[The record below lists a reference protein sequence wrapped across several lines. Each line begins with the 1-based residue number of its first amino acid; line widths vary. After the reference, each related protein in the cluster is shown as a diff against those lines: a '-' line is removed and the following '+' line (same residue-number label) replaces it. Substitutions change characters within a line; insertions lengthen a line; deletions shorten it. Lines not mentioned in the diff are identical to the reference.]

1 MKLDVPI
8 PTGWETRRVDEGLLV
23 QAPSTVHGMLV
34 MPLGPADP
42 DPELWM
48 RRAFAYRARVEDGEP
63 RDLAMS
69 PFATDAGWS
78 GLLLDGKLG
87 TQARFVVYLA
97 FMDYAATVV
106 GMCRVPAELAS
117 WRAELLALVAKATPD
132 FTSERPACLAHQLG
146 AAPRSEAEHRARH
159 AIAGWHRTFAAGD
172 LVLTH
177 LAHPGAGAIRIAAD
191 VTPIEPVAKLFAGL
205 ADPEIVATDESEY
218 AAIAHTPARV
228 LAVVLGAHTYTRIDA
243 TITDAAHAE
252 LFRATVEELAR
263 SATLGLGPGR
273 WRPYYYEPPPGWTGI
288 ARPHATLWLAPA
300 TPRRHHVMRV
310 FDARPPRDHEA
321 AHGLRMFET
330 LPQEFFR
337 EPPKGPAI
345 YYTADDLECR
355 VFVHSAQL
363 PLRAEPLKVLEG
375 MIVSERYVYPIRM
388 ECDPALLEESMHV
401 FERVVASV
409 RLLPEPHRRSSHGG
423 AVAYW
428 AE

>member
-8 PTGWETRRVDEGLLV
+8 PSDWETRRVDDGLLV
-23 QAPSTVHGMLV
+23 QAPSTVYGMLV

-48 RRAFAYRARVEDGEP
+48 RRAFAYRARPEDGAP
-63 RDLAMS
+63 RDLALS
-69 PFATDAGWS
+69 RFATDAGWS

-97 FMDYAATVV
+97 FMDYAATIV
-106 GMCRVPAELAS
+106 GMCRVPGELAA

-132 FTSERPACLAHQLG
+132 FTMERPASLAQLLG
-146 AAPRSEAEHRARH
+146 AAPRPVSEHRERR
-159 AIAGWHRTFAAGD
+159 AIAGWQRTFTGGN
-172 LVLTH
+172 LVLTPV
-177 LAHPGAGAIRIAAD
+177 AHPAAGAIRITAD
-191 VTPIEPVAKLFAGL
+191 VTPIEPVAQLFAGL
-205 ADPEIVATDESEY
+205 SPDIVATDEGEY
-218 AAIAHTPARV
+218 AAIAHTPTRV
-228 LAVVLGAHTYTRIDA
+228 LAAVLGPHAYTRIEA
-243 TITDAAHAE
+243 SVVEPAHFE
-252 LFRATVEELAR
+252 LFRATVDELAL
-263 SATLGLGPGR
+263 STTLGLGQGR
-273 WRPYYYEPPPGWTGI
+273 WRPYYYEAPPDWIGI
-288 ARPHATLWLAPA
+288 ARPHASLWLAPV
-300 TPRRHHVMRV
+300 TPRHYQVMRV

-330 LPQEFFR
+330 LPQELFR

-355 VFVHSAQL
+355 VFVHTAQL
-363 PLRAEPLKVLEG
+363 AQRAEPLKVLEG
-375 MIVSERYVYPIRM
+375 VIVSERYVYPIRI
-388 ECDPALLEESMHV
+388 ECDPALLEDSMHV

-409 RLLPEPHRRSSHGG
+409 RLLPEPHRRTGHGG